1 MMSTRDRVS
10 GAQCDAIVLSLLRAK
25 GRRPSGPEAAL
36 RPVCCHMNEGGRMK
50 DKRVPSSQQTR
61 GCGYLSCVMTLA
73 TDTLQSCSQSSVVR
87 SLCDAFFHPA
97 MMSVQTPPLS
107 RSGSTPSNV
116 GAANRVGPSAA
127 PPTSLSL
134 RSSYNQLL
142 GRDVIKESVGTDG
155 AGSATLPKSRQRYAM
170 TSVRSV
176 MGIGDNLSSKN
187 QTASRGRGLPTKSS
201 SSSALY
207 SSSFSSSSAL
217 SNATNPKLAKNGANM
232 QRRAESQQLELSRAN
247 TEGKT
252 QDDPA
257 DNSNWPQLE
266 KDNSQLPP
274 FRRRTK
280 SFLEYHDKGW
290 DLGWG
295 NKENEEETERLSF
308 PEKEQASPVKERES
322 QKEDKEEEE
331 EEREEERE
339 DQIPSARQPLLP
351 VVVEAPLC
359 SSSSSSS
366 NSPEWVPENHQAAAH
381 TREQHSTQVQGSPR
395 SPAKPPRSSQPR
407 VIKVELHPNNENQF
421 LQQYPPSSPKQPRAG
436 ERNAPTRTRE
446 APAVLDPQP
455 GRGLPK
461 VTLRMDLT
469 PDTPSEDEDSSWTT
483 LSQESPSPQSPQE
496 TDVWGEADLPPGWR
510 EISDSSE
517 VYFWHVPTG
526 TTQYHRPVASG
537 GAESKPQRETRDSL
551 KPPDERPSSLISDSS
566 VEAVPSPSSASPS
579 PSDDVALNSAT
590 CTLTDLKD
598 YPIYPD
604 PSLKA
609 FEGATLRYASLK
621 LNPAAP
627 LETVDLNNTFTDPDA
642 LSFPVRSLGWVE
654 MSEEDVCE
662 GRSSVA
668 VHHCIRQLSYC
679 RKDIRDSAGV
689 WGEGKGMLLVLRG
702 RMLTLVDPD
711 DQSLL
716 HSQPI
721 GSIRV
726 WGVGHDHDRDFAYV
740 ARDKNTRA
748 LKCHVFR
755 CDTPAAAIA
764 TSLHEI
770 CSKIMAERKS
780 AKAAA
785 GSSSQTGS
793 DVPLQEFPMPK
804 TELVQKFHVFYLGTT
819 SVTRPIGM
827 DIING
832 AIDSLVSSTGKDDWT
847 PVVLSIADTTLAV
860 IKEKEEDEDEALVEC
875 RVRFLSF
882 MGVGRDVHTFAFI
895 MDTGNQHF
903 QCHVFWCD
911 PNAGCVSEAVQAAC
925 VLRYQKCLV
934 ARPPSQRAGSSS
946 SPAAADS
953 VSRRVSTSVKRG
965 VQSLIDTLKAKKQPS
980 EVPQQ

>member
-1 MMSTRDRVS
+1 
-10 GAQCDAIVLSLLRAK
+10 
-25 GRRPSGPEAAL
+25 
-36 RPVCCHMNEGGRMK
+36 
-50 DKRVPSSQQTR
+50 
-61 GCGYLSCVMTLA
+61 
-73 TDTLQSCSQSSVVR
+73 
-87 SLCDAFFHPA
+87 

-107 RSGSTPSNV
+107 RSGSSPSNV
-116 GAANRVGPSAA
+116 GLANRGGSSSA

-142 GRDVIKESVGTDG
+142 GRDVIKESIGMETG
-155 AGSATLPKSRQRYAM
+155 SSATLPKSRQRYAM

-176 MGIGDNLSSKN
+176 MGISDNLSSKN
-187 QTASRGRGLPTKSS
+187 QPVTRGRGLPTKSS

-207 SSSFSSSSAL
+207 SSSSSSSL
-217 SNATNPKLAKNGANM
+217 FNTTNPKLAKNGANM

-247 TEGKT
+247 TEGKIHNNLINNPSS
-252 QDDPA
+252 DWLE
-257 DNSNWPQLE
+257 SE

-280 SFLEYHDKGW
+280 SFLEYHEKGW
-290 DLGWG
+290 DLDSSWG
-295 NKENEEETERLSF
+295 NKEDKGEKKQQPS
-308 PEKEQASPVKERES
+308 PEKEQATPAKERES
-322 QKEDKEEEE
+322 QKEEKPNSKQTCQEEKEEVEPVVEEEE
-331 EEREEERE
+331 EEDE
-339 DQIPSARQPLLP
+339 PTPTPRQPLLP
-351 VVVEAPLC
+351 VVVEAPLSPT
-359 SSSSSSS
+359 SSSST
-366 NSPEWVPENHQAAAH
+366 NSPEWVPDNQNHVQNQAPAQV
-381 TREQHSTQVQGSPR
+381 REELCVQVQGSPR

-421 LQQYPPSSPKQPRAG
+421 LQQYPPSSPKQARSS
-436 ERNAPTRTRE
+436 ERNTPTRNR
-446 APAVLDPQP
+446 APPTLPDPEP
-455 GRGLPK
+455 ETVLPK
-461 VTLRMDLT
+461 VGLRMDLT

-483 LSQESPSPQSPQE
+483 LSQESPSPQTPQE
-496 TDVWGEADLPPGWR
+496 TADVWGEGDLPPGWR

-537 GAESKPQRETRDSL
+537 NQHTSPDKRPDTEHDPQQETQDSL
-551 KPPDERPSSLISDSS
+551 KPPNERPSSLVSDSS
-566 VEAVPSPSSASPS
+566 VEPVPSSSGSSQSSSSSTPSNDVTSSGPNLNATAST
-579 PSDDVALNSAT
+579 VNE
-590 CTLTDLKD
+590 LKD
-598 YPIYPD
+598 YPVYPD

-621 LNPAAP
+621 LNPPAQ
-627 LETVDLNNTFTDPDA
+627 LETVDLSNSFSDPEA
-642 LSFPVRSLGWVE
+642 MSFPVRSLGWVE
-654 MSEEDVCE
+654 MAEQDLCE

-679 RKDIRDSAGV
+679 RRDIRDSAGV
-689 WGEGKGMLLVLRG
+689 WGEGKGMLLVLQD

-711 DQSLL
+711 DRSLL

-721 GSIRV
+721 SSIRV
-726 WGVGHDHDRDFAYV
+726 WGVGRDHDRERDFAYV
-740 ARDKNTRA
+740 ARDKNTRV

-804 TELVQKFHVFYLGTT
+804 TELVQKFHVLYLGMT
-819 SVTRPIGM
+819 SVSRPIGM

-832 AIDSLVSSTGKDDWT
+832 AIDSLVSSTGKEDWT
-847 PVVLSIADTTLAV
+847 PVILSIADTTLAV
-860 IKEKEEDEDEALVEC
+860 IKEKEEEEEVLVEC

-882 MGVGRDVHTFAFI
+882 MGVGRDIHTFAFI

-911 PNAGCVSEAVQAAC
+911 PNAGSVSEAVQAAC

-934 ARPPSQRAGSSS
+934 ARPPSQRAGCSS
-946 SPAAADS
+946 SPAADS
-953 VSRRVSTSVKRG
+953 VTRRVTTSVKRG
-965 VQSLIDTLKAKKQPS
+965 VQSLIDTLKPKKQPS
-980 EVPQQ
+980 ELPQQ

>member
-1 MMSTRDRVS
+1 
-10 GAQCDAIVLSLLRAK
+10 
-25 GRRPSGPEAAL
+25 
-36 RPVCCHMNEGGRMK
+36 
-50 DKRVPSSQQTR
+50 
-61 GCGYLSCVMTLA
+61 
-73 TDTLQSCSQSSVVR
+73 
-87 SLCDAFFHPA
+87 

-107 RSGSTPSNV
+107 RSGSSPSNV
-116 GAANRVGPSAA
+116 GLANRSGPSAT
-127 PPTSLSL
+127 PPSSLSL

-142 GRDVIKESVGTDG
+142 GRDVIKES
-155 AGSATLPKSRQRYAM
+155 AGSEGGGFATLPKSRQRYTM

-176 MGIGDNLSSKN
+176 MGISENLALKN

-207 SSSFSSSSAL
+207 SSSSSSTL
-217 SNATNPKLAKNGANM
+217 FNTTNPKLAKNGANM

-247 TEGKT
+247 TVDKIHNVPS
-252 QDDPA
+252 DNI
-257 DNSNWPQLE
+257 NSNWPEFE
-266 KDNSQLPP
+266 KDNSQQTP

-280 SFLEYHDKGW
+280 SFLEYHDKDW
-290 DLGWG
+290 DLSWG
-295 NKENEEETERLSF
+295 NKENKEENKKLSLT
-308 PEKEQASPVKERES
+308 EKEEASPVKERES
-322 QKEDKEEEE
+322 QKEEKSNSKRSCQEDKEEAVPVVEEEE
-331 EEREEERE
+331 EEEEEDE
-339 DQIPSARQPLLP
+339 PPTASQPLLP

-359 SSSSSSS
+359 SSSSSST
-366 NSPEWVPENHQAAAH
+366 NSPEWVPENHQAPAH
-381 TREQHSTQVQGSPR
+381 IREETCVSVEGSPR
-395 SPAKPPRSSQPR
+395 SPAKPPRISQPR

-421 LQQYPPSSPKQPRAG
+421 LQQYPPSSPKQPRSS
-436 ERNAPTRTRE
+436 ERNTPTRNR
-446 APAVLDPQP
+446 APPAVPDPQP
-455 GRGLPK
+455 ELGLPK
-461 VTLRMDLT
+461 VSLRMDLT
-469 PDTPSEDEDSSWTT
+469 PDTLSEDEDSSWTT

-496 TDVWGEADLPPGWR
+496 TDWGEGDLPPGWR

-526 TTQYHRPVASG
+526 TTQYHRPVASSET
-537 GAESKPQRETRDSL
+537 ESKPQQETHDSL
-551 KPPDERPSSLISDSS
+551 QPPNERPSSLISDSS
-566 VEAVPSPSSASPS
+566 VEPVPSPSGSSPTS
-579 PSDDVALNSAT
+579 LTSTPSNDVIPPAQNLNSTT
-590 CTLTDLKD
+590 CTVNELKD

-627 LETVDLNNTFTDPDA
+627 LETVDLNNTFPDPEA
-642 LSFPVRSLGWVE
+642 MSFPVRSLGWVE
-654 MSEEDVCE
+654 MAEQDLCE

-679 RKDIRDSAGV
+679 RRDIRDSAGV
-689 WGEGKGMLLVLRG
+689 WGEGKGMLLVLQD

-721 GSIRV
+721 ISIRV
-726 WGVGHDHDRDFAYV
+726 WGVGRDHDRDFAYV
-740 ARDKNTRA
+740 ARDKNTRV

-785 GSSSQTGS
+785 GSSSQTSS

-804 TELVQKFHVFYLGTT
+804 TELVQKFHVFYLGMT
-819 SVTRPIGM
+819 SVNRPIGM

-832 AIDSLVSSTGKDDWT
+832 AIDSLVSSTGKEDWT
-847 PVVLSIADTTLAV
+847 PVILSIADTTLAV
-860 IKEKEEDEDEALVEC
+860 IKEKEEEEEALVEC

-946 SPAAADS
+946 SPAADS

-965 VQSLIDTLKAKKQPS
+965 VQSLIGTLKAKKQPS
-980 EVPQQ
+980 ELPQQ

>member
-1 MMSTRDRVS
+1 
-10 GAQCDAIVLSLLRAK
+10 
-25 GRRPSGPEAAL
+25 
-36 RPVCCHMNEGGRMK
+36 
-50 DKRVPSSQQTR
+50 
-61 GCGYLSCVMTLA
+61 
-73 TDTLQSCSQSSVVR
+73 
-87 SLCDAFFHPA
+87 

-107 RSGSTPSNV
+107 RSGSSPSNV
-116 GAANRVGPSAA
+116 GLANRGGPSAL

-142 GRDVIKESVGTDG
+142 GRDVIKESAGSQG
-155 AGSATLPKSRQRYAM
+155 GGSATLPKSRQRHTM

-176 MGIGDNLSSKN
+176 MGISDNLSSKN

-207 SSSFSSSSAL
+207 SSSSSSSL
-217 SNATNPKLAKNGANM
+217 CNTTNPKLAKNGANM

-247 TEGKT
+247 TEGKIHNIPT
-252 QDDPA
+252 DNI
-257 DNSNWPQLE
+257 NSNWPEFE

-290 DLGWG
+290 DVSSGNNE
-295 NKENEEETERLSF
+295 NKEEMKQLASA
-308 PEKEQASPVKERES
+308 EKEQASPVKEREM
-322 QKEDKEEEE
+322 QKEEKPTCESSCEEDKEEAVPVVEE
-331 EEREEERE
+331 EEE
-339 DQIPSARQPLLP
+339 DEDEALTARQPLLP

-359 SSSSSSS
+359 SSSSSST
-366 NSPEWVPENHQAAAH
+366 NSPEWEPESHQATAH
-381 TREQHSTQVQGSPR
+381 IREEHCVQVQGSPR

-407 VIKVELHPNNENQF
+407 VLKVELHPNHENQF
-421 LQQYPPSSPKQPRAG
+421 LQQYPPSSPKQPRSS
-436 ERNAPTRTRE
+436 ERNTPTRNRTPT
-446 APAVLDPQP
+446 AMPDPQP
-455 GRGLPK
+455 ELGLPK
-461 VTLRMDLT
+461 VSLRMDLT

-496 TDVWGEADLPPGWR
+496 SADVWGDGDLPPGWR

-526 TTQYHRPVASG
+526 TTQYHRPVASSKT
-537 GAESKPQRETRDSL
+537 ENKPQQETHNSL
-551 KPPDERPSSLISDSS
+551 QPPNERPSSLISDSS
-566 VEAVPSPSSASPS
+566 VEPVPSPSGSSPTSLTSTSSNDVISSAQN
-579 PSDDVALNSAT
+579 LNST
-590 CTLTDLKD
+590 PCTVSDLKD

-621 LNPAAP
+621 LNPALP
-627 LETVDLNNTFTDPDA
+627 LETVDLNNTFPDPEA
-642 LSFPVRSLGWVE
+642 MSFPVRSLGWVE
-654 MSEEDVCE
+654 MAEKDLCE
-662 GRSSVA
+662 GRSSVS

-679 RKDIRDSAGV
+679 RRDIRDSAGV
-689 WGEGKGMLLVLRG
+689 WGEGKGMLLVLQD

-721 GSIRV
+721 SSIRV
-726 WGVGHDHDRDFAYV
+726 WGVGRDHDRDFAYV
-740 ARDKNTRA
+740 ARDKNTRV

-785 GSSSQTGS
+785 GGSSQAGS

-804 TELVQKFHVFYLGTT
+804 TELVQKFHVFYLGMT
-819 SVTRPIGM
+819 SVNRPIGM

-832 AIDSLVSSTGKDDWT
+832 AIDSLLSSTGKEDWT
-847 PVVLSIADTTLAV
+847 PVILSIADTTLAV
-860 IKEKEEDEDEALVEC
+860 IKEKEEEEEALVEC

-882 MGVGRDVHTFAFI
+882 MGVGRDIHTFAFI

-934 ARPPSQRAGSSS
+934 ARPPLQRAGSSS
-946 SPAAADS
+946 SPAADS

-980 EVPQQ
+980 ELPQQ

>member
-1 MMSTRDRVS
+1 
-10 GAQCDAIVLSLLRAK
+10 
-25 GRRPSGPEAAL
+25 
-36 RPVCCHMNEGGRMK
+36 
-50 DKRVPSSQQTR
+50 
-61 GCGYLSCVMTLA
+61 
-73 TDTLQSCSQSSVVR
+73 
-87 SLCDAFFHPA
+87 

-107 RSGSTPSNV
+107 RSGSSPSNV
-116 GAANRVGPSAA
+116 GLANRGGPSST

-142 GRDVIKESVGTDG
+142 GRDVIKESMETGS
-155 AGSATLPKSRQRYAM
+155 SATLPKSRQRYAM
-170 TSVRSV
+170 TSVRSA
-176 MGIGDNLSSKN
+176 MGISDNLALSSKN
-187 QTASRGRGLPTKSS
+187 QTLTRGRGLPTKSS

-207 SSSFSSSSAL
+207 SSSASSSL
-217 SNATNPKLAKNGANM
+217 FNAPNPKLAKNGANM

-247 TEGKT
+247 TEGKIHNDLINNPT
-252 QDDPA
+252 SD
-257 DNSNWPQLE
+257 WLE
-266 KDNSQLPP
+266 FGKDNSQQPL

-280 SFLEYHDKGW
+280 SFLEYHGKGW
-290 DLGWG
+290 DLDSNWG
-295 NKENEEETERLSF
+295 NKEEKEEKKQQSS
-308 PEKEQASPVKERES
+308 PEKEQASPAKDRES
-322 QKEDKEEEE
+322 QKEEKPSGKQTCQEEREEVEPVVEEEE
-331 EEREEERE
+331 EEEEEE
-339 DQIPSARQPLLP
+339 DDPTPTPRQPLLP
-351 VVVEAPLC
+351 VVVEAPLSST
-359 SSSSSSS
+359 SSSST
-366 NSPEWVPENHQAAAH
+366 NSPEWVPDNLNHLQNQASAQV
-381 TREQHSTQVQGSPR
+381 REELCVQVQATPR

-421 LQQYPPSSPKQPRAG
+421 LQQYPPSSPKQARAS
-436 ERNAPTRTRE
+436 ERSTPTRNRTP
-446 APAVLDPQP
+446 PALPDPEP
-455 GRGLPK
+455 ESGLPK
-461 VTLRMDLT
+461 VGLRMDLT

-483 LSQESPSPQSPQE
+483 LSQETPSPQTPQE
-496 TDVWGEADLPPGWR
+496 TDVWSEGDLPPGWR

-537 GAESKPQRETRDSL
+537 NQHTSPNNEPDTERDLQQELQDSL
-551 KPPDERPSSLISDSS
+551 KPPNERPSSLISDSS
-566 VEAVPSPSSASPS
+566 VEPVPSPSGSSPS
-579 PSDDVALNSAT
+579 SSSSTPSNDVTSSGPDLNAAT
-590 CTLTDLKD
+590 CTANLQELKD
-598 YPIYPD
+598 YPVYPD

-621 LNPAAP
+621 LNPPAQ
-627 LETVDLNNTFTDPDA
+627 LETVDLNNSFSNPEA
-642 LSFPVRSLGWVE
+642 MSFPVRSLGWVE
-654 MSEEDVCE
+654 MAEQDLCE

-679 RKDIRDSAGV
+679 RRDIRDSAGV
-689 WGEGKGMLLVLRG
+689 WGEGKGMLLVLQD

-711 DQSLL
+711 DRSLL

-721 GSIRV
+721 SSIRV
-726 WGVGHDHDRDFAYV
+726 WGVGRDHDRDFAYV
-740 ARDKNTRA
+740 ARDKNTRV

-804 TELVQKFHVFYLGTT
+804 TELVQKFHVLYLGMT
-819 SVTRPIGM
+819 SVSRPIGM

-832 AIDSLVSSTGKDDWT
+832 AIDSLLSSTGKEDWT
-847 PVVLSIADTTLAV
+847 PVILSIADTTVAV
-860 IKEKEEDEDEALVEC
+860 IKEKEEDEEVLVEC

-946 SPAAADS
+946 SPSADS
-953 VSRRVSTSVKRG
+953 VTRRVTTSVKRG
-965 VQSLIDTLKAKKQPS
+965 VQSLIDTLKPKKQPS
-980 EVPQQ
+980 ELPQQ